1 MPPANVWSRVLVGL
15 CVAGVALAWLGS
27 QALTRGGSG
36 YDRLIDT
43 AALAAGGASFLMV
56 CVALA
61 RHFRARR
68 EEEEAGE
75 TRRSGRRDGA
85 DAAAAAALA
94 ALPAALRCLDQPAL
108 VVAEAGRI
116 LQANPAATIFF
127 DPLGRPGGRIGEL
140 IEPADWRQAVVKARG
155 AGAPVAALLR
165 RVDGAGDLA
174 ARIADLGFQAGA
186 VAVFDVAT
194 GAPPPPPTR
203 PGGRWGT
210 APDPEAA
217 LAAQPMAALIV
228 AVELG
233 KLIEVAT
240 VKLTGGRAFP
250 TLSLDF
256 KVAQPELGRV
266 GRRFV
271 EVWPELAR
279 ALTGVVVVAADP
291 ALTWGAVAGELAAA
305 GFPPVEPPPMIDLSR
320 LVAAYDPALAGL
332 GVEAL
337 AAALDIAEPD
347 PARRLARI
355 AALLAA
361 RLAAKMETNGGGKLG
376 DFLCRSG
383 DVGDDALKPPEIA
396 AQAGE
401 TTQTS

>member
-1 MPPANVWSRVLVGL
+1 MPPPDIWPRTLAGL
-15 CVAGVALAWLGS
+15 CVAGVAFGWLGDR
-27 QALTRGGSG
+27 ALRFGDPA
-36 YDRLIDT
+36 DRLWDT
-43 AALAAGGASFLMV
+43 VALAAGGAALLML
-56 CVALA
+56 CLALN
-61 RHFRARR
+61 RHFRALRQMEAEDRR
-68 EEEEAGE
+68 RAGRGE
-75 TRRSGRRDGA
+75 R
-85 DAAAAAALA
+85 AAGPVGA
-94 ALPAALRCLDQPAL
+94 ALPAVLRCLEQPAL
-108 VVAEAGRI
+108 VVGEAGRI
-116 LQANPAATIFF
+116 AQANPAATAFF
-127 DPLGRPGGRIGEL
+127 DPLAHPGGDVGALVDR
-140 IEPADWRQAVVKARG
+140 ADWRQAVVKARG

-165 RVDGAGDLA
+165 RADGGGDLKA
-174 ARIADLGFQAGA
+174 SVADLGFQAGA
-186 VAVFDVAT
+186 VAVFDVAS
-194 GAPPPPPTR
+194 GAPPPTPTR

-217 LAAQPMAALIV
+217 LAAQPMAALTV
-228 AVELG
+228 ALEQGRLV
-233 KLIEVAT
+233 EVAT

-256 KVAQPELGRV
+256 KVAQPELGRA

-291 ALTWGAVAGELAAA
+291 APTWGAVARELAAA

-320 LVAAYDPALAGL
+320 LAAAYDPALEGL
-332 GVEAL
+332 GVEDM
-337 AAALDIAEPD
+337 AAKLGVAEPD

-361 RLAAKMETNGGGKLG
+361 GAKINGDGKLG

-401 TTQTS
+401 AT

>member
-1 MPPANVWSRVLVGL
+1 MPPANVWPRVLVGL
-15 CVAGVALAWLGS
+15 CVAGVALAWLGN

-43 AALAAGGASFLMV
+43 AALAAGGAALLMV

-61 RHFRARR
+61 QHFRTRR
-68 EEEEAGE
+68 EEEDASDI
-75 TRRSGRRDGA
+75 RRSGRRDGA

-116 LQANPAATIFF
+116 LQANPAATILF

-155 AGAPVAALLR
+155 AGAPVAVLLR
-165 RVDGAGDLA
+165 RTDGGGDLQ

-186 VAVFDVAT
+186 VAVFDVAS
-194 GAPPPPPTR
+194 GAPPPTPTR

-217 LAAQPMAALIV
+217 LAAQPMAALTV
-228 AVELG
+228 AVEQE

-256 KVAQPELGRV
+256 KVAQPELGRA

-291 ALTWGAVAGELAAA
+291 ALTWGAVAHELAAA

-320 LVAAYDPALAGL
+320 LAAAYDPALAGL
-332 GVEAL
+332 GPEDL
-337 AAALDIAEPD
+337 AAKLAIAEPD
-347 PARRLARI
+347 PARRLART

-361 RLAAKMETNGGGKLG
+361 GAGGSNGGKLG
-376 DFLCRSG
+376 EFLCRSG
-383 DVGDDALKPPEIA
+383 DVGGDALKPPEIA